1 VTGGL
6 AGAYGPPGGCG
17 GLVTIAGGV
26 DRAEEFAEPEGRA
39 VPRAPADGLAG
50 AEVAVLEAAELEFCA
65 LWVVEVWVVEA
76 WAAEVWALD
85 RCVADGRPEAAVA
98 EGWWLG
104 RSGPEAGLNV
114 ATDSMAPATRQTARM
129 LASSGITVPG
139 PENGAVSRRSRRRRR
154 RARSSRW

>member
-1 VTGGL
+1 LIAL
-6 AGAYGPPGGCG
+6 AD
-17 GLVTIAGGV
+17 GV

-39 VPRAPADGLAG
+39 VPLAPADGLAV
-50 AEVAVLEAAELEFCA
+50 AEVAVVAAAELEFCA
-65 LWVVEVWVVEA
+65 LW
-76 WAAEVWALD
+76 
-85 RCVADGRPEAAVA
+85 RCVAAVRVA
-98 EGWWLG
+98 EGRLWC
-104 RSGPEAGLNV
+104 PVPVAGLNV

>member
-1 VTGGL
+1 
-6 AGAYGPPGGCG
+6 
-17 GLVTIAGGV
+17 LVALAGGV

-39 VPRAPADGLAG
+39 VPLAPADGLAV
-50 AEVAVLEAAELEFCA
+50 AETAVVEAAELEFRA
-65 LWVVEVWVVEA
+65 LWRCAAEVCVAEVCV
-76 WAAEVWALD
+76 AEVWAAE
-85 RCVADGRPEAAVA
+85 ADCKPEAAVA
-98 EGWWLG
+98 EGWL
-104 RSGPEAGLNV
+104 RCSGPVAGLNV